1 MSTAEIRAQY
11 ARPGNLLAR
20 AALHQRYGTAVEPF
34 FPWVRA
40 GLPLGQGERVLE
52 VGAGT
57 GALWRQTGLPVDV
70 DLVLSDT
77 SSGMRAELAELAPGR
92 VLGVSAE
99 RIPCP
104 TDILD
109 GALAHHCLYHLPDPE
124 VGVRE
129 LARVV
134 RPGGWVSLLTNAADN
149 LAPLFALADR
159 AGLAPPA
166 AVTANAFSD
175 QVADE
180 LGRRHLVDVEVRA
193 YDDPL
198 VVPDA
203 RPLVDYVLSA
213 HTEEP
218 SAEQLTALEREVAA
232 ALADGPL
239 VLPKR
244 VVHVV
249 GRVPLT
255 GGS

>member
-1 MSTAEIRAQY
+1 MRD
-11 ARPGNLLAR
+11 
-20 AALHQRYGTAVEPF
+20 
-34 FPWVRA
+34 
-40 GLPLGQGERVLE
+40 
-52 VGAGT
+52 T
-57 GALWRQTGLPVDV
+57 GVPADV

-77 SSGMRAELAELAPGR
+77 SSGMRGELAAVVPGR
-92 VLGVSAE
+92 VLGASAE
-99 RIPCP
+99 RIPF
-104 TDILD
+104 LSNSVD

-124 VGVRE
+124 AGVCE

-166 AVTANAFSD
+166 AVTDNPFVGDVAEAF
-175 QVADE
+175 E
-180 LGRRHLVDVEVRA
+180 RRHLVDVEVRT

-213 HTEEP
+213 HTEQP
-218 SAEQLTALEREVAA
+218 SPGRLTALEREVAA
-232 ALADGPL
+232 ALADGPM

-249 GRVPLT
+249 GRVPR
-255 GGS
+255 GPVGS

>member
-11 ARPGNLLAR
+11 AKPGNLQVR
-20 AALHQRYGTAVEPF
+20 TALHQRYGTATQPF

-40 GLPLGQGERVLE
+40 GLPLRQGERVLE

-57 GALWRQTGLPVDV
+57 GALWRETELPADV

-77 SSGMRAELAELAPGR
+77 SSGMRAELAEFASAR
-92 VLGVSAE
+92 VLGASAE
-99 RIPCP
+99 RIPCA
-104 TDILD
+104 DSSFS
-109 GALAHHCLYHLPDPE
+109 GALAHHCVYHLPEPE

-166 AVTANAFSD
+166 AVTHNGFPGE
-175 QVADE
+175 VAE
-180 LGRRHLVDVEVRA
+180 ALGRRHLVDVVVRT

-218 SAEQLTALEREVAA
+218 SPEQLAALEREVAA

-249 GRVPLT
+249 GRVT
-255 GGS
+255 